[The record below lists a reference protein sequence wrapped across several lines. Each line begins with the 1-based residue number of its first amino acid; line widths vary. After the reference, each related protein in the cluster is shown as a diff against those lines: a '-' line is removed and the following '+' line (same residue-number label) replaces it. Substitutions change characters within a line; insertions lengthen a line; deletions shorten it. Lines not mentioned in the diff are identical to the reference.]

1 MNHEIDRR
9 AFLRRGGVTGLSLA
23 AMGAGLPTLLAA
35 CGSSSSSSGGST
47 GTSAASGTSAATGTS
62 AASGTSGS
70 PMTTTKMPAAGSL
83 GTISVQLSWIENAEF
98 SGEYIA
104 ATKGYYTDAGF
115 KEVKLISGGPAVAQD
130 AVVAA
135 GKAFVG
141 ISSPDI
147 TGPAVA
153 KGAPLVIVG
162 AQYQKNPFAIMSLA
176 SSPLKD
182 PQAMIGKT
190 VGVQS
195 TNLAVWKSFLA
206 ANHID
211 PSKINIYPAQFDPSP
226 LAEHKCDGW
235 FSFITN
241 EPIELAA
248 QGVKTHTF
256 LLNDYHYPLVSE
268 TYMVNKS
275 TLASSQ
281 GRAQLKGFLLAEV
294 KGWRDSLKNPA
305 AGPTL
310 SVDKFGKSLGNKIP
324 EQTKESK
331 AQNELILDSRTAVQ
345 GIITI
350 SPAQIAEN
358 VKTLT
363 GAGSKISASLFDTS
377 IIDEVFAEN
386 PDLKASPV

>member
-1 MNHEIDRR
+1 MNQQIDRR
-9 AFLRRGGVTGLSLA
+9 TLLRRGGVTGLSVA
-23 AMGAGLPTLLAA
+23 AMGAGLPALLAA
-35 CGSSSSSSGGST
+35 CGSSSSSSGASGAS
-47 GTSAASGTSAATGTS
+47 GTSAASGASPTTAAG
-62 AASGTSGS
+62 ASGS
-70 PMTTTKMPAAGSL
+70 PTTSKMTAAGSL

-104 ATKGYYTDAGF
+104 ASKGYYTAAGF

-190 VGVQS
+190 IGVQS

-248 QGVKTHTF
+248 QGVKTDTF
-256 LLNDYHYPLVSE
+256 LLNDFHYPLVSE

-294 KGWRDSLKNPA
+294 KGWRDSLKDPA

-310 SVDKFGKSLGNKIP
+310 SVDKYGKNLGNKIP

-331 AQNELILDSRTAVQ
+331 AQNKLILDSRTAKE

-386 PDLKASPV
+386 PDLKASPM